1 MGYWFKIALIVFL
14 NLPLSLFPQEKG
26 EIIIAPSKSAET
38 VIKSLPQ
45 STDEEKE
52 KRLQNETKKTPA
64 TDPYYQTKI
73 WALVITLIVS
83 FMYLL
88 LTYKNRGKRRHI

>member
-26 EIIIAPSKSAET
+26 EIIIAPSKSGET

-45 STDEEKE
+45 TTSVEQE
-52 KRLQNETKKTPA
+52 KRPQNKTEQIPQA
-64 TDPYYQTKI
+64 DPYYRTKI